1 MRILQ
6 LIDSLDIGG
15 AEMMAVNYAN
25 ALNES
30 IDFSGIIATRKE
42 GALKDKIENI
52 SHYEFL
58 NRKKILDINAI
69 FLLKNY
75 IKKHKIDVIHAHGTS
90 FFIAVLTKLVF
101 PRVKIVWH
109 DHSGARAFQTKSENR
124 LLRYCS
130 VFFYGSVV
138 VNHRLEEW
146 CFKHLLS
153 KKVLYLPNFTRFSA
167 FEHKSTILEGDEGK
181 RILCLA
187 NLRAP
192 KNHQLL
198 VNVAVLLSNKYP
210 DWTFHFVGNDLNDEY
225 SKELKK
231 SIVQNSLT
239 EKVYIY
245 GLKQDTANIIN
256 QATIAVLSSTSEGL
270 PVALLEYGLMKKAVV
285 ATAVGE
291 IPLIVKNDISGK
303 VVPSNDAVLFAQ
315 AIEKF
320 IENNGFRTQMGESLY
335 KIVDLNHSQ
344 TAVIKHYLKWL
355 EKIK

>member
-6 LIDSLDIGG
+6 LIDSLDTGG

-25 ALNES
+25 ALHES

-42 GALKDKIENI
+42 GVLKDKIENL

-58 NRKKILDINAI
+58 NRKKVVDIKAILR
-69 FLLKNY
+69 LRQY
-75 IKKHKIDVIHAHGTS
+75 IKKHKINVIHAHGTS
-90 FFIAVLTKLVF
+90 FFIAVLTKLVS
-101 PRVKIVWH
+101 PSVKIVWH
-109 DHSGARAFQTKSENR
+109 DHSGARAVQSRSENR

-130 VFFYGSVV
+130 AFFYGSIV
-138 VNHRLEEW
+138 VNHSLEAW
-146 CFKHLLS
+146 CSKHLIT
-153 KKVLYLPNFTRFSA
+153 KKVFYLPNFTRFSA
-167 FEHKSTILEGDEGK
+167 LEQKSTVLKGEEGK

-192 KNHQLL
+192 KNHQLI
-198 VNVAVLLSNKYP
+198 VNAAVLLGEKYP
-210 DWTFHFVGNDLNDEY
+210 DWTFHFVGNDLNDAY
-225 SKELKK
+225 SQELKK
-231 SIVQNSLT
+231 SIAQNSLT

-245 GLKQDTANIIN
+245 GLKQDTANCIN

-303 VVPSNDAVLFAQ
+303 VVPSNETVLFAQ
-315 AIEKF
+315 AIEIF
-320 IENNGFRTQMGESLY
+320 IENSDLRAQMGEALY
-335 KIVDLNHSQ
+335 EIVNRNHSQ
-344 TAVIKHYLKWL
+344 AAVINQYLNWL
-355 EKIK
+355 EKK